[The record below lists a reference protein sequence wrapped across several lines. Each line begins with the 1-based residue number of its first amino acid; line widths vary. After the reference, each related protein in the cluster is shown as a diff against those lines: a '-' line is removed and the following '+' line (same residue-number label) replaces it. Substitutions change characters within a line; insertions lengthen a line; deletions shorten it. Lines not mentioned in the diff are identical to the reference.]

1 VPVVGR
7 TRWLRVPYRNTRQ
20 IYQAAYEVI
29 RKDDLLQRSLQEQFG
44 AALEPDLSG
53 EYLRSG
59 PRPTLR
65 QFHSLD
71 EEGTFI
77 RSEVEWLLQKGFD
90 ASEMVVLHRR
100 TSGVRKLAGYLRGLD
115 VEATTLF
122 TCVLFFPIRLIPR
135 VRVLPIC
142 LTEPIDC
149 AILDALN
156 SDKKPGLRTDQG

>member
-29 RKDDLLQRSLQEQFG
+29 RIDDLLQRSLQEQFG

-65 QFHSLD
+65 QFHSPD

-77 RSEVEWLLQKGFD
+77 RSEVEWLLKRGSMP
-90 ASEMVVLHRR
+90 ARR
-100 TSGVRKLAGYLRGLD
+100 SYCTGARRVRKLAGYLRGLD

-122 TCVLFFPIRLIPR
+122 TCVLFFPVRLIPR
-135 VRVLPIC
+135 VRVLGIAQQFRSE
-142 LTEPIDC
+142 LY
-149 AILDALN
+149 
-156 SDKKPGLRTDQG
+156 